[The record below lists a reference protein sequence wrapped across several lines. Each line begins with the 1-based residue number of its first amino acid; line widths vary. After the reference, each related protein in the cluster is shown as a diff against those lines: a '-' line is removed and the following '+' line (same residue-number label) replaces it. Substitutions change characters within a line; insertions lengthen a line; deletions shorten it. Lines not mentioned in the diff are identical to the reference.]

1 MLFNEMTF
9 LASRMALEELSDAIQ
24 QRYPNGNHKMQVP
37 VFDIVKMIEKRIEIL
52 GQAVESTRKQR
63 LGDDYDK

>member
-9 LASRMALEELSDAIQ
+9 LAQRLALEELSDAIQ
-24 QRYPNGNHKMQVP
+24 QRYPNGNNKAQVP

>member
-1 MLFNEMTF
+1 MLFDEMTF
-9 LASRMALEELSDAIQ
+9 LAQRMALEELSDAIQ
-24 QRYPNGNHKMQVP
+24 QRYPSGNHKKQVNL
-37 VFDIVKMIEKRIEIL
+37 FEIVKMIEKRIDIL